1 MMLFMVIE
9 TFKNQDAPAVYNR
22 LKTRGRG
29 LPKGI
34 QYIDS
39 WVEVSLHRCYQLM
52 KCQDLRALQEWVIQ
66 WNDLIEFEIVPVLT
80 SQEAQQI
87 ATSNLKPDTGP
98 QPNL

>member
-1 MMLFMVIE
+1 
-9 TFKNQDAPAVYNR
+9 
-22 LKTRGRG
+22 
-29 LPKGI
+29 
-34 QYIDS
+34 
-39 WVEVSLHRCYQLM
+39 M